1 MMEVAGLYFDGKT
14 SRAHRVNLHVEA
26 GVAHLS
32 GEAVRSCPLEQ
43 LHVSEP
49 VRHSGRKVTFP
60 DEAYFEVQDAAA
72 FDALLQQT
80 GYRDS
85 SVVRMQ
91 RSWRGIL
98 FGVVAT
104 FLVLV
109 LGYLYVLPFAAD
121 VIARHLPAGVERM
134 ISKGTLEFLD
144 QHMLKPSRLP
154 AAKQAEIVA
163 RFDSLRP
170 PQADAPVYQIVFR
183 SSRIGPNAFAL
194 PSGQIVL
201 TDELVKLMDDDDEV
215 MSVLAHELGHLH
227 ERHLMRR
234 LVQSS
239 AVGAVVTLLFGD
251 VSAVIANIPTV
262 LLDMKYSRDAERD
275 ADDYAIAMM
284 KANGIPLSRMADAFE
299 QLKSKKG
306 DADMPYLST
315 HPTTTERIAHIR
327 QAQ

>member
-1 MMEVAGLYFDGKT
+1 MTEVAGLYFDGRT
-14 SRAHRVNLHVEA
+14 SRAHRAHLSVDA

-32 GEAVRSCPLEQ
+32 GEVERNCPLDQ

-49 VRHSGRKVTFP
+49 ARHVARKITFP

-72 FDALLQQT
+72 FDTLLGET

-104 FLVLV
+104 ILVLV
-109 LGYLYVLPFAAD
+109 LGYLYVLPAAAD
-121 VIARHLPAGVERM
+121 AIARHLPAGVERS
-134 ISKGTLEFLD
+134 ISKGALEFFD

-154 AAKQAEIVA
+154 AAQQAEIVE
-163 RFDSLRP
+163 RFRSLAP
-170 PQADAPVYQIVFR
+170 PHEGAPPYEIVFR

-201 TDELVKLMDDDDEV
+201 TDELVKLMDNDDEI

-239 AVGAVVTLLFGD
+239 AVGAVITLLFGD

-275 ADDYAIAMM
+275 ADDYAIAML
-284 KANGIPLSRMADAFE
+284 KANGIPLSHMADAFE
-299 QLKSKKG
+299 QLKRKEG
-306 DADMPYLST
+306 HAPMPYLST
-315 HPTTTERIAHIR
+315 HPSTAERIAHIR
-327 QAQ
+327 QAE

>member
-1 MMEVAGLYFDGKT
+1 MAVPGLYFDGRT
-14 SRAHRVNLHVEA
+14 SRAHRVQLSVEA
-26 GVAHLS
+26 GIAQLS
-32 GEAVRSCPLEQ
+32 GDIARSCPLAE

-49 VRHSGRKVTFP
+49 AQHVARKVTFP
-60 DEAYFEVQDAAA
+60 DEAYFEVQDGAA
-72 FDALLQQT
+72 FDALLQET

-91 RSWRGIL
+91 RSVRGIL
-98 FGVVAT
+98 FGVAATVA
-104 FLVLV
+104 VLV

-121 VIARHLPAGVERM
+121 TIARHLPASVERT

-144 QHMLKPSRLP
+144 KHILAPSRLT
-154 AAKQAEIVA
+154 ATQQNAIAEQF
-163 RFDSLRP
+163 RMLRP
-170 PQADAPVYQIVFR
+170 PQEGAPSYEIIFR

-201 TDELVKLMDDDDEV
+201 TDELVKLMDNDDEV

-284 KANGIPLSRMADAFE
+284 KANGIPLSRMAEAFE

-315 HPTTTERIAHIR
+315 HPTTTERVAHIR

>member
-1 MMEVAGLYFDGKT
+1 MIAVPGLYFDGRT
-14 SRAHRVNLHVEA
+14 SRAYRVQLRVEA
-26 GVAHLS
+26 GIAHLS
-32 GEAVRSCPLEQ
+32 GEVARSCALAE

-49 VRHSGRKVTFP
+49 ARHAARKLTFP
-60 DEAYFEVQDAAA
+60 DEAYFEAQDADA
-72 FDALLQQT
+72 FNALLQQT

-85 SVVRMQ
+85 GVVRMQ
-91 RSWRGIL
+91 RSARGIL
-98 FGVVAT
+98 FGVAAT
-104 FLVLV
+104 VVVLA

-121 VIARHLPAGVERM
+121 AIARHLPAGVERA
-134 ISKGTLEFLD
+134 IGKGTLEFLD
-144 QHMLKPSRLP
+144 RHVLRPSRLP
-154 AAKQAEIVA
+154 AAQQAQIVA
-163 RFDSLRP
+163 HFRRLKP
-170 PQADAPVYQIVFR
+170 PQAGAPSCEIVFR

-201 TDELVKLMDDDDEV
+201 TDELVRLMDDDDEI

-251 VSAVIANIPTV
+251 VSAVVANIPTV

-284 KANGIPLSRMADAFE
+284 KANGIPLSHMADAFE
-299 QLKSKKG
+299 QLKRKEG
-306 DADMPYLST
+306 GAAMPYLST
-315 HPTTTERIAHIR
+315 HPPTAERIAHIR
-327 QAQ
+327 RAE

>member
-1 MMEVAGLYFDGKT
+1 MEVAGLYFDGRT
-14 SRAHRVNLHVEA
+14 SRAHRASLRVEA
-26 GVAHLS
+26 GVAQLS
-32 GEAVRSCPLEQ
+32 GEATRSCPLDQ

-49 VRHSGRKVTFP
+49 ARHIGRKITFP

-85 SVVRMQ
+85 SVVQMQ

-98 FGVVAT
+98 FGVIAT
-104 FLVLV
+104 ILVLV
-109 LGYLYVLPFAAD
+109 LGYLYVLPCAAD
-121 VIARHLPAGVERM
+121 AIARHLPAGVERT

-144 QHMLKPSRLP
+144 RHMLKPSRLP
-154 AAKQAEIVA
+154 DARQAEIAEHFRNLV
-163 RFDSLRP
+163 P
-170 PQADAPVYQIVFR
+170 PQAGAPAYEIVFR

-201 TDELVKLMDDDDEV
+201 TDELVKLMDNDDEI

-284 KANGIPLSRMADAFE
+284 KANGIPLSHMADAFE
-299 QLKSKKG
+299 QLKRKEG
-306 DADMPYLST
+306 GTAAPYLST
-315 HPTTTERIAHIR
+315 HPPTAERIAHIR
-327 QAQ
+327 QSE

>member
-1 MMEVAGLYFDGKT
+1 MMAVSGLYFDGRT
-14 SRAHRVNLHVEA
+14 SRPHHVQLSVEA
-26 GVAHLS
+26 GIAHLS
-32 GEAVRSCPLEQ
+32 GELARSCPLAE

-49 VRHSGRKVTFP
+49 ARHVARKVTFP

-72 FDALLQQT
+72 FDALLQET

-91 RSWRGIL
+91 RSLRGIL
-98 FGVVAT
+98 FGVAAT
-104 FLVLV
+104 VVVLV

-121 VIARHLPAGVERM
+121 TIARHFPAGVERA
-134 ISKGTLEFLD
+134 ISKGTLQFLD
-144 QHMLKPSRLP
+144 KHMLAPSNLP
-154 AAKQAEIVA
+154 AARQEAIVEEF
-163 RFDSLRP
+163 RSLKP
-170 PQADAPVYQIVFR
+170 PQADAPSYEIVFR

-201 TDELVKLMDDDDEV
+201 TDELVKLMDDDEI

-239 AVGAVVTLLFGD
+239 AIGAVVTLLFGD
-251 VSAVIANIPTV
+251 VSAVVANIPTV

-284 KANGIPLSRMADAFE
+284 KANGIPLSHMADAFE
-299 QLKSKKG
+299 QLKRKEGQAPS
-306 DADMPYLST
+306 PYLST
-315 HPTTTERIAHIR
+315 HPPTAERIAHIR
-327 QAQ
+327 QSE

>member
-1 MMEVAGLYFDGKT
+1 MTTVAGLYFDGRT
-14 SRAHRVNLHVEA
+14 SRAHRVNLTVEA
-26 GVAHLS
+26 GVVRLS
-32 GEAVRSCPLEQ
+32 GETERSCPLDQ

-49 VRHSGRKVTFP
+49 ARHIGRKVTFP

-72 FDALLQQT
+72 FDTLLEQT

-91 RSWRGIL
+91 RSRHGIL
-98 FGVVAT
+98 FGVIAT
-104 FLVLV
+104 ILVLV
-109 LGYLYVLPFAAD
+109 LGYLYLLPFAAD
-121 VIARHLPAGVERM
+121 AIARHLPAGVERT

-144 QHMLKPSRLP
+144 QHVLKPSRLP
-154 AAKQAEIVA
+154 AARQAEIVDHFRNLA
-163 RFDSLRP
+163 P
-170 PQADAPVYQIVFR
+170 PQAGAPSYEIVFR

-201 TDELVKLMDDDDEV
+201 TDELAKLLDDDEI

-251 VSAVIANIPTV
+251 VSAVVANIPTV

-275 ADDYAIAMM
+275 ADDYAIAML
-284 KANGIPLSRMADAFE
+284 KTNGIPLSHMADAFE
-299 QLKSKKG
+299 QLKRKEG
-306 DADMPYLST
+306 DGGMPYLST
-315 HPTTTERIAHIR
+315 HPPTAERIAHIR
-327 QAQ
+327 QAE